1 MHLDK
6 PKLTKILSISI
17 GVLLAGV
24 LIFVGFKLLQGV
36 FTKASDT
43 APRDV
48 VITGGTQS
56 ASHIGW
62 TTDQETQ
69 GVIEYGSSPTSLN
82 FFAPEAQKGKKHS
95 VDITLLSPGTTYY
108 FQIRVGDQK
117 YDNGGVPWTFTT
129 KSKGNIDITPTATP
143 TATVVPTPVVTA
155 GALIRPTTS
164 LSFKLPPTPIPLPTL
179 SSFVCGETSCITIC
193 QKLNRT
199 CSSREWM
206 TSGCVGKVNPLTC
219 VQIVPTGTPAPT
231 ATTPST
237 IPTPTTSTVTSTPT
251 IMLTSTPTATPSAT
265 TAP

>member
-6 PKLTKILSISI
+6 PKLTKILSITI

-24 LIFVGFKLLQGV
+24 LIVVGFKLLQGV

-48 VITGGTQS
+48 VITGSTQS

-108 FQIRVGDQK
+108 FQIRIGDQK
-117 YDNGGVPWTFTT
+117 YDNGGVPWTFVT
-129 KSKGNIDITPTATP
+129 KAKGAATDTTPTATP
-143 TATVVPTPVVTA
+143 TATVVPTPLIT

-164 LSFKLPPTPIPLPTL
+164 ITFKLPPTPIPLPTL
-179 SSFVCGETSCITIC
+179 SSFVCGETNCITVC
-193 QKLNRT
+193 QKLGRT
-199 CSSREWM
+199 CSTQEWM
-206 TSGCVGKVNPLTC
+206 RSACVGKVNPLTC
-219 VQIVPTGTPAPT
+219 VQIVPTSTPAPT
-231 ATTPST
+231 ATATPVIT
-237 IPTPTTSTVTSTPT
+237 ATPTV
-251 IMLTSTPTATPSAT
+251 ILTSTPTSTPSAT
-265 TAP
+265 PKP

>member
-1 MHLDK
+1 MKLDK

-48 VITGGTQS
+48 IITGSTQS

-117 YDNGGVPWTFTT
+117 YDNGGVPWTFVT
-129 KSKGNIDITPTATP
+129 KAKGAATDATPTATP

-219 VQIVPTGTPAPT
+219 VQIVPTNTPAPT
-231 ATTPST
+231 ATGAPTATLTPQAT
-237 IPTPTTSTVTSTPT
+237 ATPTT
-251 IMLTSTPTATPSAT
+251 ILTSTPTATPSAT